1 LAKNSVTFGT
11 FLRATRL
18 RYCYVPSRD
27 CFVRISD
34 SGKHFLVELVPNK
47 VHLLGGAGKK
57 LYRVL
62 DNPEKYF
69 RLSPVLSCIKSVRK
83 PFKLVLDNSGEM
95 VSNG

>member
-1 LAKNSVTFGT
+1 MPSKSSITFGI

-18 RYCYVPSRD
+18 RYYYVPSRD

-47 VHLLGGAGKK
+47 VHFLGGAGKK

-62 DNPEKYF
+62 EEPEKYF
-69 RLSPVLSCIKSVRK
+69 QLSPVLSCIRSVKR
-83 PFKLVLDNSGEM
+83 PFRLVLDNSGEI
-95 VSNG
+95 VR